1 MDGSSE
7 PLIPSQM
14 EDDSSHPLSCESAP
28 PMPEHHQISN
38 VESSSVRIGDSLEEN
53 AMGPRKLR
61 AKKIT
66 AIWRN
71 RSEDYSL

>member
-14 EDDSSHPLSCESAP
+14 EDDSSHPSSCESAG
-28 PMPEHHQISN
+28 EHHQISN

-61 AKKIT
+61 AKRIT